1 MASNEI
7 KVKIK
12 VDDDGSLSL
21 VQKKSKGAAD
31 AIDKVGSATEQTG
44 KSAKTADR
52 NLKGLSRQS
61 ANTTKNFSKMQQGMT
76 GGLVPAYAILASNV
90 FALSAAFQFFKR
102 AADVKNLEASQIAFA
117 QNTGIALGSIT
128 QRLREASDGMLGF
141 QEAGQAA
148 AIGLA
153 KGFSPSQL
161 EALAEGARKAS
172 TALGR
177 DFQDSFDR
185 LVRGAS
191 KAEPELLDELGIT
204 LRLEEATNRYA
215 QAIGKNRNELNSF
228 QRSQAVLI
236 ETQRQLNKNFGDV
249 EAATNPFIKLGKTL
263 GDIIKDVT
271 QFFLPAFE
279 GLAAILNKSAGAA
292 IAAFGLLAL
301 SIIKTIVPMDTIEEK
316 MEKIGNDAVTDMQK
330 AEQAVND
337 YNDALKATAATAE
350 QARAEG
356 KSEVMSTAK
365 KEYGGTKVK
374 TLQAAM
380 TGNMTKQHHNLLKES
395 FKKAEQNT
403 NKHGEVLKG
412 IHKGKNIAVVR
423 DLEQSY
429 NKMMATEKTFVRSTT
444 NNFKRLELSA
454 KKSFAQISLIG
465 KRTFLGL
472 ASVAKTAGKA
482 MNTAFKFAGFI
493 GMFVMIKDIVS
504 GLINAPFTMVMAF
517 AKGIDMT
524 LSIFAKLVNGIARMW
539 LGMTDLLINVLG
551 DLFGPGFGKMANS
564 FLTMVRDMISSYIN
578 FWLKGI
584 NKITSFINKL
594 LPETKQISEIS
605 EFKFDKVTLLN
616 EEEGQVSTL
625 ANDFEGL
632 NDNLT
637 VTEDL
642 VKNSSFGRFLEGVE
656 GRNKSIKASA
666 EALKSFK
673 EGVDKM
679 SNSLGQSLASISAET
694 DQLKKS
700 KIAWN
705 GLFSLDI
712 PGQYEKI
719 NAKVSAYVRQQDGSM
734 KRVTKF
740 VMTDKDRAKALEE
753 LKTKLGDVAKISP
766 EFGTALEQATLKGDA
781 GLEKLAI
788 RLRDAQA
795 NAQFFTEGIGQLST
809 SVIDSLG
816 SGDIVT
822 AIRNIEELEKAA
834 QEGGEGMKGLTKDG
848 TLLTDML
855 KQLRE
860 AFGEDYDTGEILARL
875 KQEEEIRQQQIID
888 SKLLGGIQ
896 NEIGGYLKTNASL
909 EKNISDQKFIQYQ
922 LSLNLGIAK
931 ETELNKTLRQ
941 LEVEEK
947 ILAIKAKQ
955 QLSSKVGSLTGSKTL
970 GGAASMSA
978 DMELMEIRTKQQEAK
993 FLADMAAAGDDEEGQ
1008 AAFDTAA
1015 AGLEKVRKEMQLMKA
1030 LQFGQTLRNLGE
1042 DFKALGPEGE
1052 YMGGMLTGL
1061 STMVES
1067 WTIGMEQMKTASG
1080 DMSKTVQG
1088 ALTIAG
1094 GMIQGLMQMQKASS
1108 DAKIKK
1114 IDDEIKAEKKR
1125 DGKSQASLNK
1135 IKELEKKKVQQ
1146 QKKAF
1151 EQEKKLKIA
1160 STIINT
1166 AAAAVKAY
1174 ELGPII
1180 GPIMAAMIIA
1190 MGMKQLSIIKGTSFQ
1205 GGGDLS
1211 DTAPT
1216 SVTAG
1221 KRKSSV
1227 DLAKSQSA
1235 AGELSYLRGAS
1246 GIGGPENF
1254 QPAFYGR
1261 KNRAEGGRAGYVVG
1275 EQGPELFVPT
1285 GPGTIVPNDDVGA
1298 MGGATNVTFN
1308 INTIDAVGV
1317 EEVLTEQQGNIIGMI
1332 RSAANEYG
1340 DPFLEAVD
1348 TSIYS
1353 APETSGYGPARRA

>member
-7 KVKIK
+7 KIKIK

-31 AIDKVGSATEQTG
+31 AIDDVGGAAERTG
-44 KSAKTADR
+44 KSARTADR
-52 NLKGLSRQS
+52 NLKGLSKQS
-61 ANTTKNFSKMQQGMT
+61 ANAQKNFSKMQQGMT

-90 FALSAAFQFFKR
+90 FALSAAFQFFKN

-117 QNTGIALGSIT
+117 QNTGIALTAIT

-141 QEAGQAA
+141 KEAGQAA

-204 LRLEEATNRYA
+204 LRLEEATQRYA
-215 QAIGKNRNELNSF
+215 QAIGKNRNELNAF

-263 GDIIKDVT
+263 SDIIKDVT

-279 GLAAILNKSAGAA
+279 GLAGILNKGAGAA
-292 IAAFGLLAL
+292 IAAFGLLAM
-301 SIIKTIVPMDTIEEK
+301 SIIKTIIPMDTIEQK
-316 MEKIGNDAVTDMQK
+316 MEQIGNDAVTDMEK
-330 AEQAVND
+330 AEQAVKD
-337 YNDALKATAATAE
+337 YDNALKATAATAD

-356 KSEVMSTAK
+356 KSELMSTAK
-365 KEYGGTKVK
+365 KEYGGTKSK

-380 TGNMTKQHHNLLKES
+380 SGNMTKQHHNLLKAS
-395 FKKAEQNT
+395 FKEAEQNT

-423 DLEQSY
+423 DLEKSY
-429 NKMMATEKTFVRSTT
+429 KKMTATEKTFVRATT
-444 NNFKRLELSA
+444 NGYQRLVLGA

-465 KRTFLGL
+465 KKTFIGL
-472 ASVAKTAGKA
+472 ATAAKTAGKA
-482 MNTAFKFAGFI
+482 MDTAFKFAGWV
-493 GMFVMIKDIVS
+493 GMFVMIKDIVA
-504 GLINAPFTMVMAF
+504 GLINAPFTLVMSF
-517 AKGIDMT
+517 AKGIDLM
-524 LSIFAKLVNGIARMW
+524 LSIIAKLVNGVARMW
-539 LGMTDLLINVLG
+539 LGMVDLMING
-551 DLFGPGFGKMANS
+551 ISDLFGPGIGKMANS
-564 FLTMVRDMISSYIN
+564 FLTTMRDMIADYIN
-578 FWLKGI
+578 FWLAGI
-584 NKITSFINKL
+584 NKITSFINKI
-594 LPETKQISEIS
+594 LPDDKQISQIS
-605 EFKFDKVTLLN
+605 DFEFDKVTLFN

-625 ANDFEGL
+625 AHDFEGL
-632 NDNLT
+632 NEEIK
-637 VTEDL
+637 VTQNL
-642 VKNSSFGRFLEGVE
+642 VKDSGPGKWLEQIE
-656 GRNKSIKASA
+656 DRNKRVKASA
-666 EALKSFK
+666 EALNAFK

-679 SNSLGQSLASISAET
+679 TDSLGQSLAMMQGEE

-700 KIAWN
+700 KTAWN
-705 GLFSLDI
+705 ALFSLDI
-712 PGQYEKI
+712 QGQYEKI
-719 NAKVSAYVRQQDGSM
+719 NAKTSKYVKQQDGSM
-734 KRVTKF
+734 KRITRY
-740 VMTDKDRAKALEE
+740 VMTDKDRAKALAD
-753 LKTKLGDVAKISP
+753 LKTRMADIAAISP
-766 EFGTALEQATLKGDA
+766 EFGTALANATLEGDA
-781 GLEKLAI
+781 GLEKLTI
-788 RLRDAQA
+788 RMRDAEA
-795 NAQFFTEGIGQLST
+795 NAKFFTESIGQLSANVY
-809 SVIDSLG
+809 SNLA
-816 SGDIVT
+816 SGDLT
-822 AIRNIEELEKAA
+822 AAIRNIEELATAA
-834 QEGGEGMKGLTKDG
+834 ADGGEEMKRLTKDG
-848 TLLTDML
+848 TLLADMQ

-860 AFGEDYDTGEILARL
+860 AFGDDYNADDILARL
-875 KQEEEIRQQQIID
+875 KQEEEIRIRQVED
-888 SKLLGGIQ
+888 SKLLGAIQ
-896 NEIGGYLKTNASL
+896 GEIGGYLRLNAEL
-909 EKNISDQKFIQYQ
+909 DKNISDQRFIQYQ
-922 LSLNLGIAK
+922 LSLQISAEK
-931 ETELNKTLRQ
+931 EKELRQTMRQ
-941 LEVEEK
+941 LELEEQ
-947 ILAIKAKQ
+947 ILEIKTQ
-955 QLSSKVGSLTGSKTL
+955 RELGSKVGQITGSKTL
-970 GGAASMSA
+970 GGAATMSA
-978 DMELMEIRTKQQEAK
+978 DMELMEMRAK
-993 FLADMAAAGDDEEGQ
+993 AKEKSFLADMAAAGDDEEGQ

-1015 AGLEKVRKEMQLMKA
+1015 AGLAKVRNEMELMKK
-1030 LQFGQTLRNLGE
+1030 LQFGQTLKNLGE

-1061 STMVES
+1061 STMVDS
-1067 WTIGMEQMKTASG
+1067 WTIGMEQMKNASG

-1160 STIINT
+1160 SVIINT
-1166 AAAAVKAY
+1166 ASAAVKAY
-1174 ELGPII
+1174 DMGPII
-1180 GPIMAAMIIA
+1180 GPILAAMIIA
-1190 MGMKQLSIIKGTSFQ
+1190 MGMKQLSIIKGTTFQ

-1216 SVTAG
+1216 TVSAG
-1221 KRKSSV
+1221 KRRSSV

-1254 QPAFYGR
+1254 QPAFYGK

-1285 GPGTIVPNDDVGA
+1285 GPGTIVPNDDVAA

-1308 INTIDAVGV
+1308 ISTIDAVGV

-1340 DPFLEAVD
+1340 DPFLETVD